1 MATPSE
7 QHSSSKLSLDSS
19 DFAHTNPG
27 TLAGRFM
34 RLFWHPVYRSQ
45 DLAAGR
51 VVPIKIMGED
61 FTLYR
66 GEGGKAHLLAHRCA
80 HRGTQLSVG
89 RVEGDCVRCF
99 YHGWKYDSSGQCV
112 EQPAEEASFAEKIRI
127 RNYPTEEY
135 LGLVF
140 GYFGEGTPPPLPRYP
155 EFEGEGVLEI
165 ETFVR
170 PCNYFND
177 LDNAADPLHVTF
189 VHGQSRIDIN
199 RFIDASKMSA
209 EETDFGLAINIPRT
223 THGTGLRINQF
234 GMPNI
239 QLLKLPPVDKQESEW
254 RDFISWRVPVT
265 DHEYVSFNLN
275 MVHILGAA
283 AEDYRAARAR
293 LLATATATAAELAKE
308 VLAGKT
314 TIGDV
319 RHRLPDVVRLQDDVV
334 LVAQG
339 VIPNRSQDHLG
350 RSDVGVILL
359 RKIWRRELEVI
370 AKGQT
375 PKSWIRSPATLATS
389 GLN

>member
-155 EFEGEGVLEI
+155 ELEEEGLLENH
-165 ETFVR
+165 TFIR
-170 PCNYFND
+170 ACNFFRHLE
-177 LDNAADPLHVTF
+177 LDPAHIAF
-189 VHGQSRIDIN
+189 VHRDSPE
-199 RFIDASKMSA
+199 A
-209 EETDFGLAINIPRT
+209 ESGLTGIPNVECQETDYGFVFYARRGEKEQVQHRL
-223 THGTGLRINQF
+223 
-234 GMPNI
+234 MPNVSYF
-239 QLLKLPPVDKQESEW
+239 KVFPMDEESGW
-254 RDFISWRVPVT
+254 RDRVAWRVPI
-265 DHEYVSFNLN
+265 DDEHYVSFIADLIRVSGDTMQRYKQRHSQPGNIPEQSIPKL
-275 MVHILGAA
+275 V
-283 AEDYRAARAR
+283 E
-293 LLATATATAAELAKE
+293 E
-308 VLAGKT
+308 VLAGKLRVE
-314 TIGDV
+314 DV
-319 RHRLPDVVRLQDDVV
+319 TNLAARVVFFQDETA
-334 LVAQG
+334 LLAQG
-339 VIPNRSQDHLG
+339 SIQERYEEHLG
-350 RSDVGVILL
+350 PADSLVILQ
-359 RKIWRRELEVI
+359 RKIWTREL
-370 AKGQT
+370 A
-375 PKSWIRSPATLATS
+375 ALAEGRPLKQWLRPQRLVAST
-389 GLN
+389 GV